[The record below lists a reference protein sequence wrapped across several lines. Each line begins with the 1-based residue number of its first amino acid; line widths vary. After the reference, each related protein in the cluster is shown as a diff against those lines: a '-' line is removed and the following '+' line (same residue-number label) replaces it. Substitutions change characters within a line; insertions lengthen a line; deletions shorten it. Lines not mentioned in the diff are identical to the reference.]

1 MTIHE
6 EWLEKVRTFKNELLN
21 MGLQVLLPPPSQEEL
36 AIEYIEVNPGKSIK
50 GKVPFQEKFKNPM
63 GTYQGGFLAA
73 AVDDHFGPLSY
84 LSAERPCTTLSLN
97 ITFLKPFVEKTG
109 HCYIEAEVIQK
120 TKSFI
125 FMRAVI
131 TNSQGEN
138 LAHAESHVAIL
149 SDEQLQRLKK

>member
-1 MTIHE
+1 MTVHQ
-6 EWLEKVRTFKNELLN
+6 EWLEKVKIFRQELQKQNLN
-21 MGLQVLLPPPSQEEL
+21 TLLPPPSLEEL
-36 AIEYIEVNPGKSIK
+36 AIEYLEINPGKSIK
-50 GKVPFQEKFKNPM
+50 GKVPFQAKFKNPM

-84 LSAERPCTTLSLN
+84 MSAERPCTTLSLN
-97 ITFLKPFVEKTG
+97 MTFLKPFVEKMG
-109 HCYIEAEVIQK
+109 HCFIEAEVLQK

-131 TNSQGEN
+131 FNDQGDK

-149 SDEQLQRLKK
+149 TDEQLQRIKL

>member
-6 EWLEKVRTFKNELLN
+6 EWLEKVKSFKQELN
-21 MGLQVLLPPPSQEEL
+21 QMGLNVLLPPPSQQEL
-36 AIEYIEVNPGKSIK
+36 NIEYLEINPGKSIK

-97 ITFLKPFVEKTG
+97 ITFLKPFIEKMTE
-109 HCYIEAEVIQK
+109 CYIEAEVLQK

-125 FMRAVI
+125 FMRALI
-131 TNSQGEN
+131 TNPQGEK

-149 SDEQLQRLKK
+149 TDDQLQRLKK